1 MRAVTG
7 VCPETDRAALPNP
20 IASGLELVSE
30 EKSRSWGRISVGI
43 FRRHP
48 GEVIWRSD
56 CYRIGY
62 LLTHFSGTKQIDDGP
77 VEDCRFRPGEIVFR
91 PHNRKV
97 WSDLSGGR
105 FIQILQSRETY
116 DNLVPELV
124 RGGTIQLDLQDGF
137 SDPLISQI
145 ALTIANELEAGCID
159 GILVDALNTALA
171 VQIVRRFVDPSE
183 IMLVPS
189 NGLSRDRLKRVRDYI
204 ETHLDDRLTLT
215 DLAGVACL
223 SPYHFSR
230 SFKEAVGI
238 GPQRYV
244 IRRRLERAKALI
256 RRSNQPLAD
265 IALQVGLGD
274 QSHLTSMFRRET
286 GVTPGQYRAA
296 LA

>member
-1 MRAVTG
+1 MTRL
-7 VCPETDRAALPNP
+7 CPEINRAARPDP
-20 IASGLELVSE
+20 ITGDLKLVSE
-30 EKSRSWGRISVGI
+30 ERSRSWGLMSVGV

-48 GEVIWRSD
+48 GEIVWQSD
-56 CYRIGY
+56 YHRISY
-62 LLTHFSGTKQIDDGP
+62 VMTDICGTKQSDDGA
-77 VEDCRFRPGEIVFR
+77 VEEYRLRRSDIAFRPR
-91 PHNRKV
+91 NRKL

-116 DNLVPELV
+116 DNLVPELM
-124 RGGTIQLDLQDGF
+124 RGGTVHLEPKDSF

-145 ALTIANELEAGCID
+145 AVTLANEIDGGFVD
-159 GILVDALNTALA
+159 GILADALNTALA
-171 VQIVRRFVDPSE
+171 VQVTRRFVDRSALLLE
-183 IMLVPS
+183 PS
-189 NGLSRDRLKRVRDYI
+189 NGLSRERLKRVRDYI

-230 SFKEAVGI
+230 SFKQAVGV

-244 IRRRLERAKALI
+244 MERRLERAKTLM
-256 RRSNQPLAD
+256 RRTNQPLAS
-265 IALQVGLGD
+265 IAREAGFVD

-286 GVTPGQYRAA
+286 GVTPGRYRAA